1 MGLIVV
7 DASVVIAFR
16 DETDPHHAAT
26 DAALNAARDKDH
38 LVLPA
43 SAFAESIVRPL
54 ASGAPEEQ
62 VIADLLRVFRVEPL
76 TQAVALAA
84 AKLRASTRLRLPD
97 ALVVATGV
105 VLDAERI
112 LTCDKAWDGVDRRVE
127 VLAAAER

>member
-1 MGLIVV
+1 VGLIVV

-16 DETDPHHAAT
+16 DEKDPHHAAT
-26 DAALNAARDKDH
+26 DLVLTAARDKDQ

-62 VIADLLRVFRVEPL
+62 VIADLLRVFRIEPL
-76 TQAVALAA
+76 TQAIALSA

-97 ALVVATGV
+97 ALVVATGA
-105 VLDAERI
+105 VLDADSV
-112 LTCDKAWDGVDRRVE
+112 LTCDKAWDGIDRRVE
-127 VLAAAER
+127 VLATSQR